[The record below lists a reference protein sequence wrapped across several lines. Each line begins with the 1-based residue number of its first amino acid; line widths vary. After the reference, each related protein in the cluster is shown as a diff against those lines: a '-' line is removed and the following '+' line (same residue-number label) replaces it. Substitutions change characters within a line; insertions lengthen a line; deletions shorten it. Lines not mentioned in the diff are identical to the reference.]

1 MYGLPIG
8 RSPVSAPGI
17 FSLVRWRER
26 AAWNEPPLPEA
37 LSAESLADRM
47 SAASVDSLYRN
58 VTVGVAASAFAAVVL
73 GVSVVVLGNAS
84 VVRGASWATLVCAC
98 ATLHVSL
105 RWFRERSADANASWL
120 GWGRAFAL
128 VALVEGLAWG
138 WAAVT
143 LTASDRYDFQLLAML
158 SSYAMAGGAVS
169 VFGCHALTLW
179 CFFLP
184 CTVPF
189 AVASLLEGGGEHLA
203 AAALGTVYVFG
214 MGAVGARSHAEFN
227 YGLRL
232 RFDMDELARAF
243 RREKERAEDANLA
256 KSRFLAS
263 ASHDLRQPVHA
274 LSLSMG
280 ALKTLSMPDA
290 ARELVGHIE
299 QSVEALDSL
308 FTALL
313 DISRLDAGVI
323 TPEPQSFAIQPV
335 IDRVCRDHMA
345 EAAAK
350 GVALRRVPCSLHVRT
365 DPVLFE
371 RVLRNLVGNAVRYTD
386 RGHVLVGCRRGDAV
400 RVEVWDTGRGIPA
413 RLQEVVFEEYFQV
426 SNPGRDRTAGLGLGL
441 AIVRRLTVLLDL
453 TLTLQS
459 DEGAGS
465 VFRLSVPGAEPA
477 IRLPLREPDLPVA
490 MRGKLILVVDD
501 EAAIQVAMRALLV
514 GWGHQVIAAGS
525 CAEMLDRL
533 AFCPVVP
540 DLLICDCRLRDGEDG
555 IATVARLQSEYN
567 DDLPAILVTG
577 DTAPERLLEARRSGL
592 SLLHKPV
599 EHMRLRRAIDW
610 QLTHGSVSA
619 PALPGA
625 RPQPEYG

>member
-8 RSPVSAPGI
+8 RSPVPAA
-17 FSLVRWRER
+17 
-26 AAWNEPPLPEA
+26 AAWDEPPRPEVTASALPEA
-37 LSAESLADRM
+37 VSAESLADRM
-47 SAASVDSLYRN
+47 HAASVDSLYRN
-58 VTVGVAASAFAAVVL
+58 VTVGVAASALAGMVL
-73 GVSVVVLGNAS
+73 GVSVVVLGSTS
-84 VVRGASWATLVCAC
+84 VVRGASWVALVCGC
-98 ATLHVSL
+98 ATLHVGL
-105 RWFRERSADANASWL
+105 RWLRARSPAADASWQ

-143 LTASDRYDFQLLAML
+143 LTASDHYDLQLIAML

-169 VFGCHALTLW
+169 VFSCHALTLW

-189 AVASLLEGGGEHLA
+189 AVASLLQGGGEQLV
-203 AAALGTVYVFG
+203 AAALATIYVFG
-214 MGAVGARSHAEFN
+214 MGAVGARTHAEFN

-243 RREKERAEDANLA
+243 RREKERAEAANLA

-274 LSLSMG
+274 LSLSVG

-299 QSVEALDSL
+299 QSVEALDGL

-335 IDRVCRDHMA
+335 IDRVCRDHTP

-350 GVALRRVPCSLHVRT
+350 GVALRCVPCSLHVRT

-386 RGHVLVGCRRGDAV
+386 CGRVLVGCRRGTAV
-400 RVEVWDTGRGIPA
+400 HVEVWDTGRGIPA
-413 RLQEVVFEEYFQV
+413 RLQEAVFEEYFQV
-426 SNPGRDRTAGLGLGL
+426 SNQGRDRAAGLGLGL
-441 AIVRRLTVLLDL
+441 AIVRRLTALLDL
-453 TLTLQS
+453 KLTLRS

-465 VFRLSVPGAEPA
+465 MFRLSVPATEPA
-477 IRLPLREPDLPVA
+477 RVPVREPDPPVMA
-490 MRGKLILVVDD
+490 ASRGKLILVIDD
-501 EAAIQVAMRALLV
+501 EVAIQVAMRALLV
-514 GWGHQVIAAGS
+514 GWGHQVIAASS
-525 CAEMLDRL
+525 CTEMLDQL
-533 AFCPVVP
+533 AFCPAVP
-540 DLLICDCRLRDGEDG
+540 DLLICDYRLRDGEDG
-555 IATVARLQSEYN
+555 IVTVARLQSEYN

-577 DTAPERLLEARRSGL
+577 DTSPERLLEARRSGL
-592 SLLHKPV
+592 LLLHKPV
-599 EHMRLRRAIDW
+599 EHMRLRRAIE
-610 QLTHGSVSA
+610 QQFHARPVSE
-619 PALPGA
+619 PPLLGA